1 MGTEDPWLTIKD
13 YSLDEL
19 AQTLGSNSFDSIW
32 GRAVRA
38 ELLRREALLSE
49 RISEAQIALQ
59 RIAANAAVETGTYTR
74 RMATWML
81 ASVVVQLFATLVT
94 IAISLL

>member
-1 MGTEDPWLTIKD
+1 MGTESPWPTIKD

-19 AQTLGSNSFDSIW
+19 AQTLGGNNFDSIW

-38 ELLRREALLSE
+38 ELRRREVLLSE
-49 RISEAQIALQ
+49 RIGEAQIALQ
-59 RIAANAAVETGTYTR
+59 RIAADAAVETGTHTR

-81 ASVVVQLFATLVT
+81 ASVVCQLFATLVT